1 MMLMIAPSALAA
13 LSIFIV
19 SSCVANDI
27 ESIASADAK
36 ANGKVDVAL
45 IELHGQFIEHTET
58 NQATEQFAPTNPQLR
73 IVDGQVLIDVVAS
86 ENTAALEIELR
97 ALGATHLSSY
107 GRIISCFFPIS
118 GIESLAGLDGL
129 KFARPAYSTTR
140 PK

>member
-1 MMLMIAPSALAA
+1 MRMIERPALAA
-13 LSIFIV
+13 LSILII
-19 SSCVANDI
+19 SSCAASDRQPFA
-27 ESIASADAK
+27 SIDAK
-36 ANGKVDVAL
+36 ANGKVDAAL

-58 NQATEQFAPTNPQLR
+58 NQATEQFEFTNPPLR
-73 IVDGQVLIDVVAS
+73 IVDGQVLIDAVAS

-129 KFARPAYSTTR
+129 RFARPAYSTTR